1 MRWLRH
7 LRLPRHLH
15 GHRIPP
21 CQDHTSQRF
30 LFIARHLI
38 VVLQPPRKDHLV
50 IAVRAVHQHL
60 LAEDNKVLAAVL
72 AGRVILGEEPQATL
86 RAVGEDALDVRLPVR
101 VLHGIHP
108 VAVLDL
114 PRYSHGPAAAIKPE
128 AELGILLGG
137 QSLEHVSDDAARAA
151 RVDAIGERIEALLV
165 IVDLIVQI
173 ADARE
178 LLCLLHGNSLLDE
191 CALLA
196 GEGTNG
202 SGG

>member
-1 MRWLRH
+1 M
-7 LRLPRHLH
+7 RLPRHLH

-30 LFIARHLI
+30 LFIARHLL

-50 IAVRAVHQHL
+50 IAVRTVHQHL

-86 RAVGEDALDVRLPVR
+86 RAVGENALDVRLPVR

-114 PRYSHGPAAAIKPE
+114 PRQTHSLAAGIKPK
-128 AELGILLGG
+128 AGILLGG
-137 QSLEHVSDDAARAA
+137 QSLEHVSDDVPTVV